1 MTDSAPEGWA
11 WFERAEAADE
21 PATVRNAFVR
31 AFASDAGRE
40 VLEHLRQATIERR
53 LPPDAPSALLRFV
66 EGQRSLVARIER
78 LAASGHNQGKI

>member
-1 MTDSAPEGWA
+1 MTDRLPESWA
-11 WFERAEAADE
+11 WFEPAAAEEE
-21 PATVRNAFVR
+21 PATVRDAFVR
-31 AFASDAGRE
+31 AFAGDAGRQ

-78 LAASGHNQGKI
+78 LARPGRN